1 MLMPT
6 ELESPGAATAVR
18 IRWPSRRLRAGLLGL
33 ALLAAG
39 AGSAYRY
46 WWAEPPP
53 PVRTAPVVLG
63 DVEKTVTALGS
74 VKPKNYVDV
83 GTQVSGQLRKVRVE
97 VGDQVTKGQ
106 LLAEIDPT
114 VYETRVRADR
124 ARAQDLK
131 AQLAQ
136 QRAQLEL
143 ARRQDA
149 RNRQLFAE
157 GVISR
162 DALEIGDA
170 ALRVA
175 AGRVASLGAQIEE
188 AEATL
193 RGDLANL
200 GYTRIYAPMS
210 GTVVSQPAV
219 EGQTLNANQ
228 TAPTIL
234 RVADLDTVTV
244 WAQVSEADVVRLKP
258 GLPAYFT
265 TLGMPDRRWRGEVRQ
280 ILPTP
285 EVVNDVVLHNVLVDV
300 SNPDRALT
308 PDMTAQVFFVLGAA
322 RNVPVVPVEA
332 LTGSGD
338 GAAAAYRVLVLS
350 GKDVLLKPVEIGL
363 VNRTAAEVVSG
374 LSVGERVVTGTDA
387 DTGGDAGPRPS
398 GSPSGSPRRGPLARP
413 VL

>member
-6 ELESPGAATAVR
+6 ELESPGAATRLRVG
-18 IRWPSRRLRAGLLGL
+18 WPSRRLQAGLLGL
-33 ALLAAG
+33 ALLAG
-39 AGSAYRY
+39 ATGSAYRY
-46 WWAEPPP
+46 WWAEPSPSFT
-53 PVRTAPVVLG
+53 TAPVVLG

-83 GTQVSGQLRKVRVE
+83 GTQVSGQLRKVHVE

-136 QRAQLEL
+136 QQAQLEL
-143 ARRQDA
+143 ARKQDA
-149 RNRQLFAE
+149 RNRRLFAE

-170 ALRVA
+170 AVRVA

-228 TAPTIL
+228 TAPIVL

-244 WAQVSEADVVRLKP
+244 WAQVAEADVVRLKP

-265 TLGMPDRRWRGEVRQ
+265 TLGMPDRRWHGEVRQ

-285 EVVNDVVLHNVLVDV
+285 ETVNDVVLHNVLIDV
-300 SNPDRALT
+300 SNADRVLT

-332 LTGSGD
+332 LSPAGG
-338 GAAAAYRVLVLS
+338 GAADTYRVRVLS
-350 GKDVLLKPVEIGL
+350 GRELLVKPVRIGL
-363 VNRTAAEVVSG
+363 VNRAAAEVVSG
-374 LSVGERVVTGTDA
+374 LSVGERVVTGTG
-387 DTGGDAGPRPS
+387 TDAGGAAGP
-398 GSPSGSPRRGPLARP
+398 GPSGSPRRGPLTRP

>member
-33 ALLAAG
+33 VLLAAG

-338 GAAAAYRVLVLS
+338 GAAAAYRVRVLS